1 MVCEGESDMMT
12 LEERVNR
19 LRPEVGKWRD
29 ELQTTIRTL
38 RQAGDH
44 IAVLLKMSR
53 WCLELLEQLYQ
64 AKSEQPPQ
72 GKRLNDWIRDAQQK
86 DILPEEIASLM
97 HDLRIY
103 HNKADHAV
111 EKIALKPRDAEL
123 ALDIFLRVLEWF
135 FWQTQ
140 GLETIYIPPKPTR
153 FRKTFTTPPQPPK
166 EFVDRKEELTQILSW
181 LDSESCP
188 IFIIGAMGGQ
198 GKTALAAKAVS
209 LIRMSE
215 RAMQVRWVEGD
226 ETLSIDD
233 LLNDFAEEMQKHN
246 SEDARHVRDAEK
258 SLKSRLDALIQFLE
272 HSPDQWLLVLD
283 DFHKFDKDRERWNEL
298 VKFFAQR
305 CNRTKLLVLTRREP
319 EAAEY
324 PKLPIGSCK
333 ELRLPEL
340 PEEEAWD
347 FLRRIG
353 LEVDEEEASQIWRKC
368 SGSPL
373 AMKLF
378 AQAARRRGSIQQVLE
393 LPLPEWTENARAWLE
408 ELQEDISPAAKD
420 AMKRLSVLS
429 ELRPVEWELVLATG
443 ETPEIRESIEQGLEE
458 LDRTY
463 LLQRTED
470 GLLKLHDILHEYW
483 LMKAITETIKELDE
497 EFRNHFRQIM
507 KERAITYDDIIAKML
522 SVEYIDKGKINIW
535 CNLAS
540 QYIIDKLSHKSEYP
554 ILSDSLEKSFFIG
567 EIPYDFPIFNDC
579 ALIRLCLLLE
589 NKRRKGEIDEV
600 EYIGKKLLKAIEKIY
615 PESIDDVLI
624 HDLYAQIVL
633 ITANSLIQRGDINE
647 AQKLY
652 CQSLDYIESSF
663 ETSKT
668 SVFILPSGEII
679 SMVDISYEGYIEI
692 IKSLCFLLK
701 NQNKEK
707 EAFDLIESKIYKLS
721 NIEDYFIKYGLI
733 ENLYRIL
740 ANLYLEKGNIE
751 LAEIYTQRANELK
764 DKLRE
769 EIEIRGIKIDSDDWA
784 F

>member
-1 MVCEGESDMMT
+1 MMT
-12 LEERVNR
+12 LDERIDR
-19 LRPEVGKWRD
+19 LRPEVGRWKD
-29 ELQTTIRTL
+29 ELETSIKTL
-38 RQAGDH
+38 KQAGDY

-64 AKSEQPPQ
+64 VKREQPPRDR
-72 GKRLNDWIRDAQQK
+72 RLSDWIRDAQQK
-86 DILPEEIASLM
+86 DLLPEEIASLM

-140 GLETIYIPPKPTR
+140 GLETIYIPPKPAR
-153 FRKTFTTPPQPPK
+153 SRKTFMTPPQPPR
-166 EFVDRKEELTQILSW
+166 EFVDRKEELAQILGW
-181 LDSESCP
+181 LDSEGCP
-188 IFIIGAMGGQ
+188 VFIIGAMGGQ

-226 ETLSIDD
+226 ENLSVDD
-233 LLNDFAEEMQKHN
+233 LFNDFAEEMQRHN
-246 SEDARHVRDAEK
+246 SEDARHVKDEEK

-283 DFHKFDKDRERWNEL
+283 DFHKFDKDKGRWNEL

-305 CNRTKLLVLTRREP
+305 GNRTKLLILTRREP

-324 PKLPIGSCK
+324 PKLPIGSCQ

-340 PEEEAWD
+340 PEEEARD
-347 FLRRIG
+347 FLMQIG

-378 AQAARRRGSIQQVLE
+378 AQAAKRRGSIQRVLQ

-408 ELQEDISPAAKD
+408 ELQEDLSPAAKE

-429 ELRPVEWELVLATG
+429 DLRPVERELVVATG
-443 ETPEIRESIEQGLEE
+443 ETPEIRASIEQGLDE
-458 LDRTY
+458 LDRAY

-470 GLLKLHDILHEYW
+470 GCLKLHDILHNYW
-483 LMKAITETIKELDE
+483 MKKIFIETVEELGE
-497 EFRNHFRQIM
+497 EFKDRVRGRLEKRKEIDVIDAIM
-507 KERAITYDDIIAKML
+507 AEML

-540 QYIIDKLSHKSEYP
+540 EWIIDNLPQRSVDP
-554 ILSDSLEKSFFIG
+554 ILFEGIDVGF
-567 EIPYDFPIFNDC
+567 DFVIIDNDC
-579 ALIRLCLLLE
+579 VLNRLYLLLE

-600 EYIGKKLLKAIEKIY
+600 ENMAKRLLRTIKRIY
-615 PESIDDVLI
+615 SDSENLGDQRISE
-624 HDLYAQIVL
+624 LYAKIVL
-633 ITANSLIQRGDINE
+633 IIADLLIHRGDTDE
-647 AQKLY
+647 AQKMY
-652 CQSLDYIESSF
+652 YQSLDDIEQAL
-663 ETSKT
+663 EYHDM
-668 SVFILPSGEII
+668 I
-679 SMVDISYEGYIEI
+679 EGYLEI
-692 IKSLCFLLK
+692 IKSLRRLLK
-701 NQNKEK
+701 KQNKEK
-707 EAFDLIESKIYKLS
+707 ELFDLIESKINKFEENKELS
-721 NIEDYFIKYGLI
+721 RLVLAK
-733 ENLYRIL
+733 LYRIL
-740 ANLYLEKGNIE
+740 SNLYHKKGNTE
-751 LAEIYTQRANELK
+751 LAKIYIQKANELK
-764 DKLRE
+764 DKLDKMLEPLIKAGILAVE
-769 EIEIRGIKIDSDDWA
+769 E
-784 F
+784 

>member
-1 MVCEGESDMMT
+1 
-12 LEERVNR
+12 
-19 LRPEVGKWRD
+19 
-29 ELQTTIRTL
+29 
-38 RQAGDH
+38 
-44 IAVLLKMSR
+44 
-53 WCLELLEQLYQ
+53 
-64 AKSEQPPQ
+64 
-72 GKRLNDWIRDAQQK
+72 
-86 DILPEEIASLM
+86 M

-140 GLETIYIPPKPTR
+140 GLETIYIPPKPPR

-166 EFVDRKEELTQILSW
+166 EFVDRKEELAQILGW
-181 LDSESCP
+181 LDSEVCP
-188 IFIIGAMGGQ
+188 VFIIGAMGGQ
-198 GKTALAAKAVS
+198 GKTALAAKALS

-226 ETLSIDD
+226 ESLFVDD
-233 LLNDFAEEMQKHN
+233 LLNDFAEEMQKNN
-246 SEDARHVRDAEK
+246 SEDARHVRDTEK

-272 HSPDQWLLVLD
+272 HPPDRWLLVLD

-408 ELQEDISPAAKD
+408 ELQEDLSPAAKE

-443 ETPEIRESIEQGLEE
+443 ETPEIRESIEQGLDE
-458 LDRTY
+458 LDRAY

-470 GLLKLHDILHEYW
+470 GLLELHDILHEYW
-483 LMKAITETIKELDE
+483 LMEAITETIKELDE
-497 EFRNHFRQIM
+497 EFRNHFIQIM
-507 KERAITYDDIIAKML
+507 KEREITYEDIIAKML

-540 QYIIDKLSHKSEYP
+540 QYIIDKLLHKLEYP
-554 ILSDSLEKSFFIG
+554 ILIDSFLEEPLFSIG
-567 EIPYDFPIFNDC
+567 EISYELPIFNDC

-615 PESIDDVLI
+615 LESIDDALT
-624 HDLYAQIVL
+624 HDLYIQIVL
-633 ITANSLIQRGDINE
+633 ITANLLIQRGDINE

-652 CQSLDYIESSF
+652 YQSLNYIESSF
-663 ETSKT
+663 ETGRT
-668 SVFILPSGEII
+668 YVVILPSGEII
-679 SMVDISYEGYIEI
+679 SVVSISYEGYIEI

-701 NQNKEK
+701 NQDKEK
-707 EAFDLIESKIYKLS
+707 EAFDLIESKIYKLL
-721 NIEDYFIKYGLI
+721 NIEDYFIKYELM

-751 LAEIYTQRANELK
+751 LAETYTQRANELK
-764 DKLRE
+764 DKLHE
-769 EIEIRGIKIDSDDWA
+769 EMKIRGIKIANLDL
-784 F
+784 